1 MKIKVKSEKEQISHA
16 LDIAYEKVLAEQDV
30 YRDRIEAVIEVS
42 DDKVNAKLV
51 ELGGAGI
58 LEIMKDERHP
68 PSSQER
74 QDILNQ
80 SWEEIPSRIRIDT
93 IEDKD
98 IGCQTYFLN
107 EVAEH
112 RDRIKAIAVF
122 CEALCINRDNK
133 HAGLVFRFWT
143 QYSVYHLLAEEQKG
157 VSEEVHK
164 LMCEMAQAM
173 KEVIDIFAR
182 SGGIKVE
189 QN

>member
-1 MKIKVKSEKEQISHA
+1 MKIKVKSEKEQIIHA
-16 LDIAYEKVLAEQDV
+16 LDLAYEKVLAEQDV
-30 YRDRIEAVIEVS
+30 YRDSIEAVIGVS
-42 DDKVNAKLV
+42 DDEVNAKLV

-58 LEIMKDERHP
+58 LEIMKDERNP
-68 PSSQER
+68 PCSQER

-80 SWEEIPSRIRIDT
+80 SWDEVPSRIRIDT

-98 IGCQTYFLN
+98 IRSQTYFLN

-157 VSEEVHK
+157 VSEEVHIS
-164 LMCEMAQAM
+164 MCEMAQAM
-173 KEVIDIFAR
+173 KEVIDIFAK
-182 SGGIKVE
+182 SSEG
-189 QN
+189 